1 MDHRPAK
8 PNGPS
13 TVPSPASTSEAS
25 SGSASSPGFDYPPK
39 ILLTKIG
46 LDGHDR
52 GARLVAAF
60 LRDAG
65 MEVIYTGPWQQIPEV
80 VKMAMEEDVDVI
92 AISTLASDHLLV
104 PKLMEALDAAGLANT
119 GVVLGGAIPREDDGW
134 LREAGVEMIARPG
147 ASSSE
152 IVRGITEIVTR
163 VRAGSGKR

>member
-1 MDHRPAK
+1 MR
-8 PNGPS
+8 PS
-13 TVPSPASTSEAS
+13 TAPASAPTSAPTSAASPGPASTA
-25 SGSASSPGFDYPPK
+25 GFDYPPK

-65 MEVIYTGPWQQIPEV
+65 MEVIYTGPWQQIPDV

-104 PKLMEALDAAGLANT
+104 PKLMEALAAAGLAQV
-119 GVVLGGAIPREDDGW
+119 GVVLGGAIPLEDDGW

-147 ASSSE
+147 ASSAE

-163 VRAGSGKR
+163 VRAESGTQ